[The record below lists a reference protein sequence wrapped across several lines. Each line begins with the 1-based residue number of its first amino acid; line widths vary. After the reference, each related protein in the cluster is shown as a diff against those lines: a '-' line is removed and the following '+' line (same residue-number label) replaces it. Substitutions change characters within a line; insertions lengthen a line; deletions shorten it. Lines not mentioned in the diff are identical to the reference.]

1 MGCNVNVYETFR
13 QQLRALQ
20 VEAQRFLI
28 AGEPI
33 PEELATDLAEFGWLA
48 GEEE

>member
-1 MGCNVNVYETFR
+1 MTDIENFR
-13 QQLRALQ
+13 AHLRILQ
-20 VEAQRFLI
+20 AKAVRFVV
-28 AGEPI
+28 AGLPI

>member
-1 MGCNVNVYETFR
+1 MADELENFR
-13 QQLRALQ
+13 HHLRILQ
-20 VEAQRFLI
+20 VEAVRFVI

-33 PEELATDLAEFGWLA
+33 PDELATDLAEFGWLA